1 MNEQHKN
8 THKKDTRQKQK
19 QAALDVFGQYGFD
32 AVTTR
37 SLASAAGV
45 NLQAIPYYF
54 ENKEGLYLAVADHI
68 RECMSAQTGPAIEY
82 IRENVSA
89 LQEKTK
95 SKPTV
100 GEEARALLVQM
111 LEALAAVLISEE
123 SAAWSRFIVRE
134 QIAPTEGF
142 ERIYGGF
149 IKPVLELMCTLLS
162 MILKV
167 KPDSE
172 VVRIRALSLFGQ
184 VLVFRVAHTAA
195 LRHIGWR
202 KLGKKEFGSLQ
213 EVIRHSVEELGPI
226 SAKRR
231 SK

>member
-1 MNEQHKN
+1 LNEQHKN
-8 THKKDTRQKQK
+8 TRGEDTRQKLLR
-19 QAALDVFGQYGFD
+19 AALDVFGQYGFD

-54 ENKEGLYLAVADHI
+54 ENKEGLYLAVAEHI
-68 RECMSAQTGPAIEY
+68 RECMSAQIGPAIAS
-82 IRENVSA
+82 IREKVSA
-89 LQEKTK
+89 LQGKTK
-95 SKPTV
+95 STPAV
-100 GEEARALLVQM
+100 GEEARALLVQL
-111 LEALAAVLISEE
+111 LEALATVLLSEE

-134 QIAPTEGF
+134 QIAPTEVF

-149 IKPVLELMCTLLS
+149 IKPVLELISTLLS

-167 KPDSE
+167 KSDSE
-172 VVRIRALSLFGQ
+172 AVRIRALSLFGQ

-195 LRHIGWR
+195 LRHTGWR
-202 KLGKKEFGSLQ
+202 KLGKKEFESLQ
-213 EVIRHSVEELGPI
+213 EAIRQSVEELGPI

-231 SK
+231 SR